1 MKKLIAA
8 ICKTIDE
15 YRVDFAECNGL
26 GQSQPFYVRY
36 PNAALQAANE
46 KKIALY
52 L

>member
-1 MKKLIAA
+1 MKKLFAA

-15 YRVDFAECNGL
+15 FRVDFAECNG
-26 GQSQPFYVRY
+26 QNQPFYVRY
-36 PNAALQAANE
+36 ANAALQAANE